1 MVSAMVQLS
10 IYGIV
15 AILVLSAQLTVATPP
30 HQCAPGL
37 VEELPLKL
45 KKICAALYTLADFS
59 REAASQ
65 YIDEKGQAI
74 LGNVG
79 GIKRQDDGLDHMFMR
94 FGKRG
99 QLRPGV
105 DLSNLGGIKR
115 QDDGLDHMFM
125 RFGRG

>member
-1 MVSAMVQLS
+1 MVSAQVQLS

-65 YIDEKGQAI
+65 YIDEKGQ
-74 LGNVG
+74 
-79 GIKRQDDGLDHMFMR
+79 
-94 FGKRG
+94 
-99 QLRPGV
+99 LRPGV